1 MIPNGLCSGRWQR
14 KGAVA
19 VIILNEVGANVFGFL
34 REGKELV
41 TVRFWK
47 LAIFFAL
54 DSSLDFIVSFNPY
67 WL

>member
-41 TVRFWK
+41 TV
-47 LAIFFAL
+47 
-54 DSSLDFIVSFNPY
+54 
-67 WL
+67 